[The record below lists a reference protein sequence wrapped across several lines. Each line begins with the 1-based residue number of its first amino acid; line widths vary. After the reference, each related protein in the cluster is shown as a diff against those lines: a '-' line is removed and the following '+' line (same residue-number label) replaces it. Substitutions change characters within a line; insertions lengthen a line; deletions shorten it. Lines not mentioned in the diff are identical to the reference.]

1 MVRRTVAA
9 AGVACLTTMVVCP
22 ARAQTLPDPGA
33 KEARELQARFERFR
47 RGHLPELPR
56 SSPQCDARVGRFC
69 YWDSNDDA
77 PPPAEPEEI
86 ARGRERLIAQLR
98 ARADASPADGWLAG
112 QLVRYLVEAGKTD
125 DAVAA
130 ARACDGTG
138 WWCDALRGYALHA
151 AADDSAAV
159 AAFDR
164 ALAAMPE
171 GERCAWTDL
180 TTWLDGDVVDHYK
193 GLDCAERERVA
204 RRVFWLARPLLATR
218 AGDEARAEFLS
229 RRTLA
234 ALLKAST
241 SPNGMSWGYDVEE
254 IGLRYGWPTAWSR
267 DERRLGSMD
276 GIDTPVVGY
285 EPRPAH
291 AFLPV
296 GRVVDAPLRAAPG
309 DWSLGERI
317 AQTRYAPVYADTFA
331 TLTHQ
336 LARFRR
342 GDSLLVVASY
352 DGGDAARWGDG
363 PLRAALL
370 LAGGPDSVLA
380 FESSD
385 GAPPRGTLR
394 VTAPN
399 APALVAVELF
409 APRGRRAARARYG
422 VAPLDSGSAVSDLLL
437 VDASKFAG
445 DASNADLAD
454 VLPEALATTAV
465 GTGEPVG
472 LFWESYVKPEEDKP
486 IRVSLTL
493 VPTTMS
499 LARRLGVALHLAE
512 RPAPVTL
519 KWDDSGRP
527 DGPAGHVLVLH
538 TDGMPEG
545 RYRLE
550 LALKRDEAALG
561 VALGELTVKGR

>member
-1 MVRRTVAA
+1 MRRVAVVGA
-9 AGVACLTTMVVCP
+9 VCLTIAATAV
-22 ARAQTLPDPGA
+22 RAQTLPDEGA
-33 KEARELQARFERFR
+33 KAAREAQVRFELYR
-47 RGHLPELPR
+47 RSHLPETARGEP
-56 SSPQCDARVGRFC
+56 PCDARVGRFC
-69 YWDSNDDA
+69 YWDSNDEPSA
-77 PPPAEPEEI
+77 PAEPEAI
-86 ARGRERLIAQLR
+86 ARGRERLIEALR
-98 ARADASPADGWLAG
+98 AQAAMAPGDGWTAG
-112 QLVRYLVEAGKTD
+112 QLVRYLVEAGRAGE
-125 DAVAA
+125 AVRA
-130 ARACDGTG
+130 ARACGGTT
-138 WWCDALRGYALHA
+138 WWCAAVRGYALHTA
-151 AADDSAAV
+151 DDDSASA
-159 AAFDR
+159 AAFDE

-171 GERCAWTDL
+171 KERCEWTDL
-180 TTWLDGDVVDHYK
+180 TTWLDGDVVDRYK
-193 GLDCAERERVA
+193 GLDCAARERMA

-229 RRTLA
+229 RRTVA
-234 ALLKAST
+234 ALFKASI
-241 SPNGMSWGYDVEE
+241 SPHGLSWGDDVEE
-254 IGLRYGWPTAWSR
+254 VGLRYGWPSAWSR
-267 DERRLGSMD
+267 HERRIGALED
-276 GIDTPVVGY
+276 ATPGVVGY

-296 GRVVDAPLRAAPG
+296 GRVVADPLRAAPG
-309 DWSLGERI
+309 DWSLEDRI
-317 AQTRYAPVYADTFA
+317 AQARYAPAYADTFA

-342 GDSLLVVASY
+342 GDSLVVVASY

-370 LAGGPDSVLA
+370 LAGSPDSVMA
-380 FESSD
+380 RAAND
-385 GAPPRGTLR
+385 AAAARGALR

-409 APRGRRAARARYG
+409 APKGRRAARARYG
-422 VAPLDSGSAVSDLLL
+422 VAPLDPRSAVSDLLL
-437 VDASKFAG
+437 VDASKFDG
-445 DASNADLAD
+445 DAANADLAD
-454 VLPEALATTAV
+454 VLPDALATTAV
-465 GTGEPVG
+465 PAGGSVG
-472 LFWESYVKPEEDKP
+472 LFWESYVPPEEDKP

-499 LARRLGVALHLAE
+499 LARRMAVALHLAD

-550 LALKRDEAALG
+550 LALRRDEAELG
-561 VALGELTVKGR
+561 VARGEVTVKGR